1 MRALLFFYYLCRLN
15 FKNVKLESMI
25 HFLEQN
31 FVELVTIT
39 SMIYLMLA
47 IILFLF
53 KTPETKVY
61 KPFRRSK
68 SLMAG
73 GMLLISLNIY
83 MGLDCFIYRKLDGI

>member
-1 MRALLFFYYLCRLN
+1 
-15 FKNVKLESMI
+15 MI

-53 KTPETKVY
+53 
-61 KPFRRSK
+61 
-68 SLMAG
+68 
-73 GMLLISLNIY
+73 
-83 MGLDCFIYRKLDGI
+83 

>member
-1 MRALLFFYYLCRLN
+1 
-15 FKNVKLESMI
+15 MI

-31 FVELVTIT
+31 FVGLVTIT

-53 KTPETKVY
+53 KTPDTKVY

-73 GMLLISLNIY
+73 GMLLSA
-83 MGLDCFIYRKLDGI
+83 

>member
-1 MRALLFFYYLCRLN
+1 MRALQFFYYLCRLN

-39 SMIYLMLA
+39 SMIYLILA
-47 IILFLF
+47 VILFLF
-53 KTPETKVY
+53 KTPDTKVY
-61 KPFRRSK
+61 KTFRRSK

-73 GMLLISLNIY
+73 GMLLISLNIWIWIASFT
-83 MGLDCFIYRKLDGI
+83 GSWTE

>member
-15 FKNVKLESMI
+15 FNNVKLESMI

-39 SMIYLMLA
+39 SMIYLILA
-47 IILFLF
+47 VILFLF
-53 KTPETKVY
+53 KTPDTKVY

-73 GMLLISLNIY
+73 GMAAHQPEYLD
-83 MGLDCFIYRKLDGI
+83 LDCFFYRKLDGI